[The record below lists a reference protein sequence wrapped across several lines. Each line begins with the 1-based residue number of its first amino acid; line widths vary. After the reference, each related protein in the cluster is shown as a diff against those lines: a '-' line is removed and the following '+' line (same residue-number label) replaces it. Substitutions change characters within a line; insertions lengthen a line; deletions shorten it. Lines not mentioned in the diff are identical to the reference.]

1 MRLFRKKTDEPNQID
16 VLRAEMVDLQQ
27 RLDSADQQKT
37 ELRSMVDAV
46 DQRVG
51 EVDAR
56 VGDFTQRVGTVTE
69 LSGQVRALADRLDIA
84 STKVP
89 PPTHPPPTRPP
100 PPPPQDP
107 RINELLIRI
116 DDLAGKVTD
125 HSGRID
131 NLAGKVTDHSGRIN
145 AAQAALSAA
154 DVARTDREQ
163 ARLAELAAIQQ
174 SVDELAAQL
183 ADAAADPNAGS
194 ADDIQV
200 VQQQVGQMTEKMSAL
215 DNRMNKVSLELA
227 NQLTE
232 LSNDLDVLLDQADT
246 TEEPSANDAVA
257 ANTLVSEA
265 IGAVQR
271 STEKLAAEQA
281 RYEIQFRADLA
292 ELADL
297 FRRPPNSG
305 TRSTRG

>member
-1 MRLFRKKTDEPNQID
+1 
-16 VLRAEMVDLQQ
+16 
-27 RLDSADQQKT
+27 
-37 ELRSMVDAV
+37 
-46 DQRVG
+46 
-51 EVDAR
+51 
-56 VGDFTQRVGTVTE
+56 
-69 LSGQVRALADRLDIA
+69 
-84 STKVP
+84 
-89 PPTHPPPTRPP
+89 
-100 PPPPQDP
+100 
-107 RINELLIRI
+107 
-116 DDLAGKVTD
+116 
-125 HSGRID
+125 
-131 NLAGKVTDHSGRIN
+131 
-145 AAQAALSAA
+145 LSAA
-154 DVARTDREQ
+154 DVARTDRER

-305 TRSTRG
+305 TRSPRG